1 MGQNTLQITESP
13 LRRALREGILYVDG
27 GMGSLLAAEADFT
40 PGSRPEWWS
49 ITHEDVIYAIHEAY
63 LASGANLLTTNTFG
77 ANRLHYKSEELSE
90 VVNASVRLACRARDA
105 AEKKDPT
112 SKRFVLL
119 DVGPLGVL
127 LRPFGT
133 MPFETAVETFKE
145 TIRLGVAAGVDGILI
160 ETMSDSYETKAA
172 VLAAKETC
180 DLPILV
186 TNTYDSTGKLM
197 TGADPT
203 AMVALLEGL
212 SVDAIGLNCSTGPC
226 EMLRL
231 VEALY
236 SATSLPVIV
245 SPNAGLPRVNAD
257 GETVYDV
264 SPDEF
269 AACMV
274 DILAAGGRILGGCC
288 GTTPAH
294 ICALVE
300 ATKGK
305 APLPILWRDT
315 SLISSF
321 THAVRI
327 GGERPILIG
336 ERINPTGKKALKEAL
351 RRHDID
357 HVLALAEKQEKEGA
371 DVLDVNV
378 GLPEIDETAMLSE
391 IVTAL
396 QQVTDLPLQI
406 DTGSPD
412 AMEAACRLYNGKPL
426 LNSVTGE
433 EEKMAAIFPIAKRY
447 GGMIVALTLDENGIP
462 DTAEGRLAIAERIVC
477 RAEEY
482 GIDRKD
488 LLFDPLALTV
498 SSDIRAPRVTLD
510 AITLIRDRLGCHT
523 SLGVSNVSFGLPKRD
538 LLNGAFFTLALE
550 RGLSAAIMNPAS
562 AEMQKAYHAFLTLW
576 GLDDHCAGYVDFAA
590 RLGDDTAQ
598 IASVSAP
605 AHAERQGSPLFAA
618 ILSGRR
624 EAAVREADAL
634 GASLPPLSVISD
646 EIIPALDVVGREF
659 EQGKRFLPQLL
670 ASAEAAKGAFDA
682 LSRYFSAEAETKGSV
697 ILATVE
703 GDIHDI
709 GKNIVRVVL
718 ESYGYRVLDL
728 GRDVKAETILD
739 AARRENIT
747 FVGLSAL
754 MTTTVPAMER
764 TIALLKA
771 ELPQVRIVVGGAVM
785 TAEYAEMIHADG
797 YCKDAMDALRAAE
810 AYFSEG
816 KH

>member
-1 MGQNTLQITESP
+1 MVQNSLHITDSP
-13 LRRALREGILYVDG
+13 LRRALREGLLYVDG
-27 GMGSLLAAEADFT
+27 GMGSLLAAEEEFT
-40 PGSRPEWWS
+40 PGSRPEAWS
-49 ITHEDVIYAIHEAY
+49 VTHGEVIYAIHEAY
-63 LASGANLLTTNTFG
+63 LASGANLLTANTFG
-77 ANRLHYKSEELSE
+77 ANRLHYEGDRLEEIVS
-90 VVNASVRLACRARDA
+90 ASVRLACRARDA
-105 AEKKDPT
+105 AEEKEKT
-112 SKRFVLL
+112 GRRFVLL
-119 DVGPLGVL
+119 DIGPLGVL
-127 LRPFGT
+127 LAPLGT
-133 MPFETAVETFKE
+133 MPFETAVEIFKE
-145 TIRLGVAAGVDGILI
+145 TIRIGVAAGVDGILI

-186 TNTYDSTGKLM
+186 TNTYDASGKLM

-212 SVDAIGLNCSTGPC
+212 SVDAIGLNCSTGPR
-226 EMLRL
+226 EMLPL
-231 VEALY
+231 VEKLY
-236 SATSLPVIV
+236 AETSLPVIV

-269 AACMV
+269 AECMG

-294 ICALVE
+294 IRALVE
-300 ATKGK
+300 ATRGK
-305 APLPILWRDT
+305 SPLPILQQGT

-321 THAVRI
+321 THAVEI
-327 GGERPILIG
+327 GGDRPILIG

-351 RRHDID
+351 RNHDID

-391 IVTAL
+391 IVTSL

-406 DTGSPD
+406 DTGSPE

-462 DTAEGRLAIAERIVC
+462 ETAEGRLAIAERIVR

-498 SSDIRAPRVTLD
+498 SSDVRAPRVTLD
-510 AITLIRDRLGCHT
+510 ALTLIRDRLGCHT

-538 LLNGAFFTLALE
+538 LLNGSFFTLALE

-562 AEMQKAYHAFLTLW
+562 VEMQKAYHAFLALW
-576 GLDDHCAGYVDFAA
+576 GLDDRCGGYVDFAA

-605 AHAERQGSPLFAA
+605 AHTERQGSPLFAA

-646 EIIPALDVVGREF
+646 EIIPALDVVGCEF

-682 LSRYFSAEAETKGSV
+682 LAKYFSAEAETKGSV

-764 TIALLKA
+764 TIALLKSSLS
-771 ELPQVRIVVGGAVM
+771 EVTIVVGGAVM
-785 TAEYAEMIHADG
+785 TAEYAAMIHADA
-797 YCKDAMDALRAAE
+797 YCKDAMDTLRAAE
-810 AYFSEG
+810 AHFSEG